1 MMDTHLLPKDQ
12 EKVRFTD
19 TNDFEHTGIFLAD
32 ENMFYIGYEERG
44 DFRFPFQIKHW
55 ESIDDTNTNDTYLRV
70 TDITQLIV
78 ISHDQAYNT
87 YKSFE
92 KKGYSQE
99 QLKAV
104 RDLLNVFN
112 LNYK

>member
-1 MMDTHLLPKDQ
+1 MDTHLLPKDQ

-19 TNDFEHTGIFLAD
+19 TDGVEHIGIFLAD
-32 ENMFYIGYEERG
+32 ENMFFIGDEVAG
-44 DFRFPFQIKHW
+44 DFRFPFQINYW
-55 ESIDDTNTNDTYLRV
+55 ESIDDINPNYAYSPNI
-70 TDITQLIV
+70 DITQLIV
-78 ISHDQAYNT
+78 ISHDQAFQT

-92 KKGYSQE
+92 EKGYSKK

-104 RDLLNVFN
+104 RDLLDIFK